1 MTEGAPSAVSC
12 RTFRYQAQIGSV
24 LCGSG
29 YLLLAFLQG
38 DLVDRWQWLT
48 SKISQGR

>member
-1 MTEGAPSAVSC
+1 MTEGAPGAVS

-29 YLLLAFLQG
+29 YVLLAFLQG

-48 SKISQGR
+48 SKISQVR